1 MLSDKKKGTEVI
13 MAYCDRALP
22 SCITNVHGNK
32 GICAVCKHMH
42 RQIIKNYL
50 SDIKVIEISDSLFEK
65 NEKTFSY
72 DDILDLK
79 KIVYRN
85 VNIGLSLHSSG

>member
-1 MLSDKKKGTEVI
+1 MKKLFYCTSSLHNPHAGVMLNKMLSDKKKGTEVI

-50 SDIKVIEISDSLFEK
+50 SDIKVIDISDSLFEK
-65 NEKTFSY
+65 NE
-72 DDILDLK
+72 
-79 KIVYRN
+79 
-85 VNIGLSLHSSG
+85 